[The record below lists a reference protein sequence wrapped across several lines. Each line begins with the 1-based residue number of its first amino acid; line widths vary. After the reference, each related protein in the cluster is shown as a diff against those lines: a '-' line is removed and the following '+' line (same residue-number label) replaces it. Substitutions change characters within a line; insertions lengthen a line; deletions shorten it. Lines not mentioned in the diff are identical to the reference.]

1 MKALG
6 QTGAAKRRKSLMRYM
21 MIVKMTPAQEATLV
35 PTDEDFATMGKYND
49 ELIDAGVL
57 LAAEG
62 LQPSAMGFKVRK
74 AGGKPHIVDGPFTET
89 KELVAG
95 FWIIQ
100 VKSHDEAV
108 EWARRVPLNDGE
120 EIEVRKIVE
129 MSDFQDVA
137 GEGREALER
146 EQAWRD
152 ANPQAPLSR

>member
-1 MKALG
+1 QSQGRGRARLMPATEKTNPSCRSTGSPFVVSMKALG

-95 FWIIQ
+95 
-100 VKSHDEAV
+100 
-108 EWARRVPLNDGE
+108 
-120 EIEVRKIVE
+120 
-129 MSDFQDVA
+129 
-137 GEGREALER
+137 
-146 EQAWRD
+146 
-152 ANPQAPLSR
+152 